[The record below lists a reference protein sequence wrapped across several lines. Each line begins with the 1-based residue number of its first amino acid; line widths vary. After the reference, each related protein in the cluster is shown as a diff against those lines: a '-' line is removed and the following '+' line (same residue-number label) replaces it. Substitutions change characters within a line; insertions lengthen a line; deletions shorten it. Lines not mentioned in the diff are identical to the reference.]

1 MKYFKPEEFLCRCG
15 CGDMKMDQSFVEML
29 DAAREKAGI
38 PFVISSGKRCPKH
51 NKEVNSTSTNHTLG
65 VASDIRC
72 IDGPSRFK
80 IIKALIEVGFSRIG
94 VAKTFIHCDTNTLP
108 SSIWFY

>member
-1 MKYFKPEEFLCRCG
+1 MNNFDIREFDCKCCGENKMEPEFL
-15 CGDMKMDQSFVEML
+15 KKL
-29 DAAREKAGI
+29 DEARDIAGI
-38 PFVISSGKRCPKH
+38 PFVISSGYRCLKH
-51 NKEVNSTSTNHTLG
+51 NKEVGSTSTNHTLG

-72 IDGPSRFK
+72 TNGPARFK

-94 VAKTFIHCDTNTLP
+94 VAKTFIHCDANMLP

>member
-1 MKYFKPEEFLCRCG
+1 MKMEPEFLE
-15 CGDMKMDQSFVEML
+15 KL
-29 DAAREKAGI
+29 DEARDIAGI

-51 NKEVNSTSTNHTLG
+51 NKEVGSTSTNHTLG

-72 IDGPSRFK
+72 TNGPARFK

-94 VAKTFIHCDTNTLP
+94 VAKTFIHCDANMLP